1 MRKLV
6 AVLVL
11 ALGLASAQGRL
22 FAEALGGQ
30 IALVPSFGAVLTAQ
44 AGAERILGPLDA
56 RVGLALGVTSNSVV
70 GETVVV
76 GGLNLDILYGIPLE
90 GLKADVGAGF
100 GVIFAGMGG
109 SSDALFSLRG
119 LVGLEVPLQ
128 GALAVRVEPTLT
140 YNINS
145 QTVGL
150 AVNLGPR
157 VYLGK

>member
-22 FAEALGGQ
+22 FGEALGGQ

-56 RVGLALGVTSNSVV
+56 RVGLTLGLTSILS
-70 GETVVV
+70 V
-76 GGLNLDILYGIPLE
+76 GGLNLDVLYGIPLE

-100 GVIFAGMGG
+100 GVVFAG
-109 SSDALFSLRG
+109 SSALFSLRG

>member
-1 MRKLV
+1 
-6 AVLVL
+6 
-11 ALGLASAQGRL
+11 LASAQGRL
-22 FAEALGGQ
+22 FGEALGAQ
-30 IALVPSFGAVLTAQ
+30 IALVPNPGLLLAGQ

-56 RVGLALGVTSNSVV
+56 RVGLALGLTSNLVL
-70 GETVVV
+70 
-76 GGLNLDILYGIPLE
+76 GGLNLDVLYGIPLE
-90 GLKADVGAGF
+90 GLKADVRAGF
-100 GVIFAGMGG
+100 EVLFAG
-109 SSDALFSLRG
+109 SRALFNLRG
-119 LVGLEVPLQ
+119 LEGLEVPLQ

>member
-22 FAEALGGQ
+22 FGEALGGQ

-56 RVGLALGVTSNSVV
+56 RVGLTLGLTSSLVI
-70 GETVVV
+70 
-76 GGLNLDILYGIPLE
+76 GGLNLDVLYGIPLE

-100 GVIFAGMGG
+100 GVVFAGMGG
-109 SSDALFSLRG
+109 SSGALFSLRG

>member
-22 FAEALGGQ
+22 FGEALGGQ

-56 RVGLALGVTSNSVV
+56 RVGLTLGLTSSL
-70 GETVVV
+70 VV
-76 GGLNLDILYGIPLE
+76 GGLNLDVLYGIPLE

-100 GVIFAGMGG
+100 GVVFAGMGG
-109 SSDALFSLRG
+109 SSGALFSLRG

>member
-1 MRKLV
+1 MRKLI

-22 FAEALGGQ
+22 FGEALGGQ

-56 RVGLALGVTSNSVV
+56 RVGLTLGLTSSLVI
-70 GETVVV
+70 
-76 GGLNLDILYGIPLE
+76 GGLNLDVLYGIPLE

-100 GVIFAGMGG
+100 GVVFAGMGG

>member
-22 FAEALGGQ
+22 FGEALGGQ
-30 IALVPSFGAVLTAQ
+30 IALVPIPGALLAGQ

-56 RVGLALGVTSNSVV
+56 RVGLALGLTFNL
-70 GETVVV
+70 VV
-76 GGLNLDILYGIPLE
+76 GGLNLDVLYGIPLE

-100 GVIFAGMGG
+100 EVLFAGVGG
-109 SSDALFSLRG
+109 SSGALFNLRG

-140 YNINS
+140 YNINL

-157 VYLGK
+157 VYLGR

>member
-22 FAEALGGQ
+22 FGEALGGQ

-44 AGAERILGPLDA
+44 AGAERILGSLDA
-56 RVGLALGVTSNSVV
+56 RVGLVLGLTSSPSLVL
-70 GETVVV
+70 
-76 GGLNLDILYGIPLE
+76 GGLNLDVLYGIPLE

-100 GVIFAGMGG
+100 GVVFAGIGG
-109 SSDALFSLRG
+109 SSGALFNLRG

>member
-1 MRKLV
+1 VPNFGL
-6 AVLVL
+6 LL
-11 ALGLASAQGRL
+11 AG
-22 FAEALGGQ
+22 
-30 IALVPSFGAVLTAQ
+30 Q

-56 RVGLALGVTSNSVV
+56 RVGLALGLTSNLVL
-70 GETVVV
+70 
-76 GGLNLDILYGIPLE
+76 GGLNLDVLYGIPLK

-100 GVIFAGMGG
+100 EVLFAG
-109 SSDALFSLRG
+109 SRALFNLRG

-150 AVNLGPR
+150 AVYLGPR

>member
-22 FAEALGGQ
+22 FGEALGGQ
-30 IALVPSFGAVLTAQ
+30 IFLVPSFGALLTGQ

-56 RVGLALGVTSNSVV
+56 RVGLTLGLTSSL
-70 GETVVV
+70 VV
-76 GGLNLDILYGIPLE
+76 GGLNLDVLYGIPLD

-100 GVIFAGMGG
+100 GVLFAG
-109 SSDALFSLRG
+109 SATLFSLRG

-140 YNINS
+140 YNVNS

>member
-1 MRKLV
+1 MRKLI

-22 FAEALGGQ
+22 FGEALGGQ

-56 RVGLALGVTSNSVV
+56 RVGLTLGLTSSLVY
-70 GETVVV
+70 
-76 GGLNLDILYGIPLE
+76 GGLNLDVLYGIPLE

-100 GVIFAGMGG
+100 GVVFAGG
-109 SSDALFSLRG
+109 DALFNLRG
-119 LVGLEVPLQ
+119 IVGLEVPLQ

-145 QTVGL
+145 QTVEL

>member
-1 MRKLV
+1 M
-6 AVLVL
+6 
-11 ALGLASAQGRL
+11 
-22 FAEALGGQ
+22 
-30 IALVPSFGAVLTAQ
+30 PSFGALVTAQ

-56 RVGLALGVTSNSVV
+56 RVGLTLGLTSSL
-70 GETVVV
+70 VV
-76 GGLNLDILYGIPLE
+76 GGLNLDVLYGIPLE

-100 GVIFAGMGG
+100 EVLFAG
-109 SSDALFSLRG
+109 SRALFNLRG

-150 AVNLGPR
+150 AVNVGPR

>member
-1 MRKLV
+1 MKKLV

-22 FAEALGGQ
+22 FGEALGGQ
-30 IALVPSFGAVLTAQ
+30 IALVPSFGAILTAQ

-56 RVGLALGVTSNSVV
+56 RVGLTFISILS
-70 GETVVV
+70 V
-76 GGLNLDILYGIPLE
+76 GGLNLDVLYGIPLE
-90 GLKADVGAGF
+90 GLKADVGAGLE
-100 GVIFAGMGG
+100 VLFAGMGG
-109 SSDALFSLRG
+109 NALFSLRG

>member
-11 ALGLASAQGRL
+11 ALGFASAQGRL
-22 FAEALGGQ
+22 FGEALGGQ

-56 RVGLALGVTSNSVV
+56 RVGLTLGLTSSL
-70 GETVVV
+70 VV
-76 GGLNLDILYGIPLE
+76 GGLNLDVLYGIPLE

-100 GVIFAGMGG
+100 GVVFAGMGG
-109 SSDALFSLRG
+109 SSGALFNLRG

>member
-22 FAEALGGQ
+22 FGEALGGQ
-30 IALVPSFGAVLTAQ
+30 IVLVPSFGAILAGQ
-44 AGAERILGPLDA
+44 AGVERILGPLDA
-56 RVGLALGVTSNSVV
+56 RVGLALGLTSSPSLVL
-70 GETVVV
+70 
-76 GGLNLDILYGIPLE
+76 GGLNLDVLYGIPLE

-100 GVIFAGMGG
+100 EVLFAGVGG
-109 SSDALFSLRG
+109 SSGALFNLRG

>member
-22 FAEALGGQ
+22 FGEALGGQ
-30 IALVPSFGAVLTAQ
+30 IALVPSFGAILAGQ

-56 RVGLALGVTSNSVV
+56 RVGLTLGLTSILSI
-70 GETVVV
+70 
-76 GGLNLDILYGIPLE
+76 GGLNLDVLYGIPLE

-100 GVIFAGMGG
+100 EVLFAGVGG
-109 SSDALFSLRG
+109 SSAALFNLRG

>member
-1 MRKLV
+1 MRKRV

-22 FAEALGGQ
+22 FGEALGGQ
-30 IALVPSFGAVLTAQ
+30 IVLVPSFGAILAGQ
-44 AGAERILGPLDA
+44 ASVERILGPLDA
-56 RVGLALGVTSNSVV
+56 RVGLALGLTSSPSLVL
-70 GETVVV
+70 
-76 GGLNLDILYGIPLE
+76 GGLNLDVLYGIPLE

-100 GVIFAGMGG
+100 GVVFAGSGT
-109 SSDALFSLRG
+109 LFSLRG
-119 LVGLEVPLQ
+119 LLGLEVPLQ

>member
-22 FAEALGGQ
+22 FGEALGGQ
-30 IALVPSFGAVLTAQ
+30 IALVPSFGAILAGQ

-56 RVGLALGVTSNSVV
+56 RVGLTFISILS
-70 GETVVV
+70 V
-76 GGLNLDILYGIPLE
+76 GGLNLDVLYGIPLE

-100 GVIFAGMGG
+100 EVLFAG
-109 SSDALFSLRG
+109 SRALFNLRG

-150 AVNLGPR
+150 TVNLGPR

>member
-22 FAEALGGQ
+22 FGEALGGQ
-30 IALVPSFGAVLTAQ
+30 IALVPSFAALVTAQ

-56 RVGLALGVTSNSVV
+56 RVGLTLGLTSSL
-70 GETVVV
+70 VV
-76 GGLNLDILYGIPLE
+76 GGLNLDVLYGIPLE

-100 GVIFAGMGG
+100 GVVFAGMGG
-109 SSDALFSLRG
+109 SSGALFSLRG

>member
-22 FAEALGGQ
+22 FGEALGGQ
-30 IALVPSFGAVLTAQ
+30 ISLVPSFGAGLTGQ

-56 RVGLALGVTSNSVV
+56 RVGLTLGLTSSLVF
-70 GETVVV
+70 
-76 GGLNLDILYGIPLE
+76 GGLNLDVLYGIPLE

-100 GVIFAGMGG
+100 GVVFAGMGG
-109 SSDALFSLRG
+109 SSGALFSLRG

-128 GALAVRVEPTLT
+128 GVLAVRVEPTLT

>member
-22 FAEALGGQ
+22 FGEALGGQ
-30 IALVPSFGAVLTAQ
+30 IALVPSFGALVTAQ

-56 RVGLALGVTSNSVV
+56 RVGLTLGLTSSL
-70 GETVVV
+70 VV
-76 GGLNLDILYGIPLE
+76 GGLNLDVLYGIPLE

-100 GVIFAGMGG
+100 GVAFAGSG
-109 SSDALFSLRG
+109 ALFSLRG

>member
-1 MRKLV
+1 
-6 AVLVL
+6 
-11 ALGLASAQGRL
+11 
-22 FAEALGGQ
+22 
-30 IALVPSFGAVLTAQ
+30 
-44 AGAERILGPLDA
+44 LGPLEA
-56 RVGLALGVTSNSVV
+56 RVGLTLGLTSSL
-70 GETVVV
+70 VV
-76 GGLNLDILYGIPLE
+76 GGLNLDVLYGIPLE

-100 GVIFAGMGG
+100 GVVFAGMGG
-109 SSDALFSLRG
+109 SSGALFSLRG

-150 AVNLGPR
+150 TVNLGPR

>member
-1 MRKLV
+1 
-6 AVLVL
+6 
-11 ALGLASAQGRL
+11 
-22 FAEALGGQ
+22 
-30 IALVPSFGAVLTAQ
+30 VPSFGAILTAQ

-56 RVGLALGVTSNSVV
+56 RVGLTFISILS
-70 GETVVV
+70 V
-76 GGLNLDILYGIPLE
+76 GGLNLDVLYGIPLE

-100 GVIFAGMGG
+100 GVVFAG
-109 SSDALFSLRG
+109 SSALFSLRG

-128 GALAVRVEPTLT
+128 RALAVRVEPTLT

>member
-22 FAEALGGQ
+22 FGEALGGQ
-30 IALVPSFGAVLTAQ
+30 IALVPSFGAILTAQ

-56 RVGLALGVTSNSVV
+56 RVGLTFISILS
-70 GETVVV
+70 V
-76 GGLNLDILYGIPLE
+76 GGLNLDVLYGIPLE

-100 GVIFAGMGG
+100 GVVFAG
-109 SSDALFSLRG
+109 SSALFSLRG

-128 GALAVRVEPTLT
+128 RALAVRVEPTLT